1 MAHRGSS
8 RKRRGRPLNGWL
20 VIDKPAGVTSAD
32 VVAAVKR
39 RTRAAKAG
47 HGGTLDPLAT
57 GLLPIALGEATKT
70 VSHLMERSK
79 TYRFTVRWGEARA
92 TDDEEGDVTET
103 SPVRPAAPDIEAALP
118 RFLGDIQQTPPAY
131 SAIRVQ
137 GRRAYDLAR
146 EGQPLELAPRS
157 VRIAR
162 FALVSRLDADR
173 SEFEVDCGKGAYVR
187 ALARDLALALGTRGH
202 VARMRRTRVGPFDED
217 AAISLDNLV
226 EPDHNAALLEAILP
240 VETVLDDIPALAL
253 TGPQA
258 ERLKSGQMVRVP
270 YVENGV
276 CRARSAESLLALAEA
291 RDGELRP
298 LRVFHLG

>member
-1 MAHRGSS
+1 M
-8 RKRRGRPLNGWL
+8 NGWL
-20 VIDKPAGVTSAD
+20 VVDKSAGMRSA
-32 VVAAVKR
+32 VAVAVVKR
-39 RTRAAKAG
+39 RTQAAKAG

-70 VSHLMERSK
+70 VPHLMERSK
-79 TYRFTVRWGEARA
+79 TYRFTVKWGEART

-103 SPVRPAAPDIEAALP
+103 SPVRPTVPDIEAALP
-118 RFLGDIQQTPPAY
+118 RFRGDIQQMPPAY

-146 EGQPLELAPRS
+146 EGRSVELAPRS
-157 VRIAR
+157 VRITR
-162 FALVSRLDADR
+162 FVLVSRLDADR
-173 SEFEVDCGKGAYVR
+173 SEFEVDCGKGTYVR
-187 ALARDLALALGTRGH
+187 ALARDLAVALGTRGH

-217 AAISLDNLV
+217 AAISLDNV
-226 EPDHNAALLEAILP
+226 AEPGHSVALLEAIHP

-258 ERLKSGQMVRVP
+258 ERLRGGQMVRLP
-270 YVENGV
+270 HVEDGV
-276 CRARSAESLLALAEA
+276 CRARSAESLVALAEA
-291 RDGELRP
+291 RDGEIRP

>member
-240 VETVLDDIPALAL
+240 VEAVLDDIPALAL

>member
-32 VVAAVKR
+32 AVAAVKR
-39 RTRAAKAG
+39 RTQAAKAG

-70 VSHLMERSK
+70 APHLMERSK
-79 TYRFTVRWGEARA
+79 TYRFTVKWGEARA

-103 SPVRPAAPDIEAALP
+103 SPVRPTVPDIEAALP
-118 RFLGDIQQTPPAY
+118 RFRGDIQQMPPAY

-146 EGQPLELAPRS
+146 EGRSVELAPRS
-157 VRIAR
+157 VRVAR

-173 SEFEVDCGKGAYVR
+173 SEFEVDCGKGTYVR
-187 ALARDLALALGTRGH
+187 ALARDLAVALGTRGH
-202 VARMRRTRVGPFDED
+202 VARMRRTRVGPFDEG
-217 AAISLDNLV
+217 AAISLDNLA
-226 EPDHNAALLEAILP
+226 EPGHNAELLAAILP

-258 ERLKSGQMVRVP
+258 ERLRSGQMVRAP
-270 YVENGV
+270 HVEDGV
-276 CRARSAESLLALAEA
+276 CRARSAESLVALAEA

>member
-146 EGQPLELAPRS
+146 EGQPLELASRS

-240 VETVLDDIPALAL
+240 VEAVLDDIPALAL

>member
-1 MAHRGSS
+1 M
-8 RKRRGRPLNGWL
+8 NGWL
-20 VIDKPAGVTSAD
+20 VVDKSAGMRSA
-32 VVAAVKR
+32 VAVAVVKR
-39 RTRAAKAG
+39 RTQAAKAG

-70 VSHLMERSK
+70 VPHLMERSK
-79 TYRFTVRWGEARA
+79 TYRFTVKWGEART

-103 SPVRPAAPDIEAALP
+103 SPVRPTVPDIEAMLP
-118 RFLGDIQQTPPAY
+118 RFRGDIQQMPPAY

-146 EGQPLELAPRS
+146 EGRSVELAPRS
-157 VRIAR
+157 VRVAR
-162 FALVSRLDADR
+162 FVLVSRLDDDR
-173 SEFEVDCGKGAYVR
+173 SEFEVDCGKGTYVR
-187 ALARDLALALGTRGH
+187 ALARDLAVALGTRGH

-217 AAISLDNLV
+217 AAISLDNV
-226 EPDHNAALLEAILP
+226 AEPGHSVALLEAIHP

-258 ERLKSGQMVRVP
+258 ERLRGGQMVRLP
-270 YVENGV
+270 HVEDGV
-276 CRARSAESLLALAEA
+276 CRARSAESLVALAEA
-291 RDGELRP
+291 RDGEIRP

>member
-1 MAHRGSS
+1 M
-8 RKRRGRPLNGWL
+8 NGWL
-20 VIDKPAGVTSAD
+20 VVDKSAGMRSAAA
-32 VVAAVKR
+32 VAVVKR
-39 RTRAAKAG
+39 RTQAAKAG

-70 VSHLMERSK
+70 VPHLMERSK
-79 TYRFTVRWGEARA
+79 TYRFTVKWGEART

-103 SPVRPAAPDIEAALP
+103 SPVRPTAPDIEAALP
-118 RFLGDIQQTPPAY
+118 RFRGNIQQMPPAY

-146 EGQPLELAPRS
+146 EGRSVELAPRS
-157 VRIAR
+157 VRVAR
-162 FALVSRLDADR
+162 FVLVSRLDADR
-173 SEFEVDCGKGAYVR
+173 SEFEVDCGKGTYVR
-187 ALARDLALALGTRGH
+187 ALARDLAVALGTRGH

-217 AAISLDNLV
+217 AAISLDNV
-226 EPDHNAALLEAILP
+226 AEPGHSVALLEAIHP

-258 ERLKSGQMVRVP
+258 ERLRGGQMVRLP
-270 YVENGV
+270 HVEDGV
-276 CRARSAESLLALAEA
+276 CRARSAESLVALAEA
-291 RDGELRP
+291 RDGEIRP